1 VWKPE
6 NSSLK
11 MYAFPVHALKVRILS
26 RSLLRYCVSVS
37 FGTCILVC
45 AALCIRMRGGF
56 LKLIKMKIFLS
67 LLAMCAIF
75 ITVGAY
81 LSKHK
86 SVNAAKKKIT
96 DQIFL
101 YKDSINNSRAKLAL
115 IGAKASL
122 DYRDGCDPTPEQR
135 AKILAERLVIRAK
148 MYGYQWKIDS
158 LNIRLKE
165 Y

>member
-1 VWKPE
+1 
-6 NSSLK
+6 
-11 MYAFPVHALKVRILS
+11 
-26 RSLLRYCVSVS
+26 
-37 FGTCILVC
+37 
-45 AALCIRMRGGF
+45 MRGGF
-56 LKLIKMKIFLS
+56 LKLIKMKYLIPLS
-67 LLAMCAIF
+67 IVAIF
-75 ITVGAY
+75 AIFTAGFIAI
-81 LSKHK
+81 SKR
-86 SVNAAKKKIT
+86 AANTEKKKIT